1 MEEILDILNDI
12 RLFVILTFL
21 TNYVIVLLLAFKKK

>member
-12 RLFVILTFL
+12 RGFVILTFL
-21 TNYVIVLLLAFKKK
+21 VNYVIMMLLAFKK